1 MAATKVSSGPS
12 AVFRLDSSLKESGTV
27 DGPGALSMKSY
38 DKDQNSCSVRLAEL
52 GGLPAPALRRI
63 WQDLIGSAPATGL
76 RRELLIPILAYK
88 LQEKAYGGLKP
99 STRTH
104 LRRLAASLAADK
116 SAPFIRES
124 RFKPGT
130 RLIREWR
137 GETHEVT
144 IRASGYEYHG
154 KEFTTLSEIA
164 NLITGTRWSG
174 PLFFGIKASKRS
186 KK

>member
-1 MAATKVSSGPS
+1 M
-12 AVFRLDSSLKESGTV
+12 
-27 DGPGALSMKSY
+27 
-38 DKDQNSCSVRLAEL
+38 
-52 GGLPAPALRRI
+52 PAPGLRRL
-63 WQDLIGSAPATGL
+63 WQDLMDSSPAIGL

-99 STRTH
+99 NTRTQ
-104 LRRLAASLAADK
+104 LRRLAALLAADK
-116 SAPFIRES
+116 SAPLTLES

-144 IRASGYEYHG
+144 IHASGYEYRG
-154 KEFTTLSEIA
+154 KEFATLSEIA

-174 PLFFGIKASKRS
+174 PLFFGTKSSSKRS
-186 KK
+186 RQ

>member
-1 MAATKVSSGPS
+1 
-12 AVFRLDSSLKESGTV
+12 
-27 DGPGALSMKSY
+27 MKSC
-38 DKDQNSCSVRLAEL
+38 DKDQNSVSVRLAEL
-52 GGLPAPALRRI
+52 SGLPAPALRRI
-63 WQDLIGSAPATGL
+63 WQDLIGSAPASGL

-116 SAPFIRES
+116 SAPLIRES
-124 RFKPGT
+124 RFKPRT

>member
-1 MAATKVSSGPS
+1 
-12 AVFRLDSSLKESGTV
+12 
-27 DGPGALSMKSY
+27 MKNRDTQS
-38 DKDQNSCSVRLAEL
+38 DCTSRLAALKGMPASALQEL
-52 GGLPAPALRRI
+52 
-63 WQDLIGSAPATGL
+63 WQELIGTPVAPGL
-76 RRELLIPILAYK
+76 RRELMIPILAYK

-116 SAPFIRES
+116 SVPLIRES

-144 IRASGYEYHG
+144 IRASGYEYHV
-154 KEFTTLSEIA
+154 KEFATLSEIA

>member
-1 MAATKVSSGPS
+1 
-12 AVFRLDSSLKESGTV
+12 
-27 DGPGALSMKSY
+27 MKSLNAVHN
-38 DKDQNSCSVRLAEL
+38 DCSVKLAEL
-52 GGLPAPALRRI
+52 ESMPAPGLRRL
-63 WQDLIGSAPATGL
+63 WQELIGNSVASGL

-99 STRTH
+99 NTRTQ
-104 LRRLAASLAADK
+104 LRRLAALLAADK
-116 SAPFIRES
+116 SAPLTRES

-144 IRASGYEYHG
+144 IHASGYEYRG
-154 KEFTTLSEIA
+154 KEFATLSEIA

-174 PLFFGIKASKRS
+174 PLFFGTKSSSKRS
-186 KK
+186 RQ

>member
-1 MAATKVSSGPS
+1 MDAA
-12 AVFRLDSSLKESGTV
+12 AAEL
-27 DGPGALSMKSY
+27 MKSHPPVPN
-38 DKDQNSCSVRLAEL
+38 DCSTRLAEIERM
-52 GGLPAPALRRI
+52 PAPALRSL
-63 WQDLIGSAPATGL
+63 WQELIGSPADTRL

-99 STRTH
+99 SSRSH
-104 LRRLAASLAADK
+104 LRRLAVSLAADK
-116 SAPFIRES
+116 SAPLTRES

-130 RLIREWR
+130 HLVREWR

-144 IRASGYEYHG
+144 IRPSGYGYRG
-154 KEFTTLSEIA
+154 KEFATLSEIA

-174 PLFFGIKASKRS
+174 PLFFGTKSAAKRS

>member
-1 MAATKVSSGPS
+1 MTGYHN
-12 AVFRLDSSLKESGTV
+12 T
-27 DGPGALSMKSY
+27 
-38 DKDQNSCSVRLAEL
+38 QNSSTVTLAEL
-52 GGLPAPALRRI
+52 SGLSAPALRRI
-63 WQDLIGSAPATGL
+63 WQDLIGNAPASGL
-76 RRELLIPILAYK
+76 RRELIIPILAYK

-99 STRTH
+99 STRNH
-104 LRRLAASLAADK
+104 LRKLAASLAADR
-116 SAPFIRES
+116 SAPLIRES

-144 IRASGYEYHG
+144 IRTSGYEYHG
-154 KEFTTLSEIA
+154 KEFATLSEIA

-174 PLFFGIKASKRS
+174 PLFFGLKASKRS